1 MNKRLPEYVCFN
13 LIPKPT
19 GNIIRLECFGENLP
33 NKTAKKIMR
42 KLFYLW
48 VNQTKKG
55 LNQEMNAQDVFPTV
69 KKFIAGR
76 RNLPSPEGFFPKPI
90 DRDEFIKKINE
101 LLG

>member
-1 MNKRLPEYVCFN
+1 MNKRLPEYVCFH

-55 LNQEMNAQDVFPTV
+55 LNQEMDAQDVFPTV
-69 KKFIAGR
+69 KKFIEQGSVTEVEAR
-76 RNLPSPEGFFPKPI
+76 
-90 DRDEFIKKINE
+90 KIALKYCSEYVYTSE
-101 LLG
+101 LERA

>member
-69 KKFIAGR
+69 KKFIEQGSVTELEAR
-76 RNLPSPEGFFPKPI
+76 
-90 DRDEFIKKINE
+90 KIALKYCSEYVYTSE
-101 LLG
+101 LERA